1 MKCDLCGADGA
12 KYKYYEVYSDNVR
25 EINICEECARKK
37 GVDVKNKDDS
47 KVSKNKICPTC
58 GLTLVEF
65 KDFNQL
71 GCIDCYKTFY
81 DQIQVYLKDSQL
93 GLVHKGKEPV
103 KNTKVLFVKKEILEL
118 KKKLEDF
125 VEEEKFEEAVELRDR
140 IEERKKE
147 LKTIRGKS
155 D

>member
-25 EINICEECARKK
+25 EINICEDCARKK
-37 GVDVKNKDDS
+37 GVDVKNKSDS
-47 KVSKNKICPTC
+47 QVSKNKICPTC
-58 GLTLVEF
+58 GLKLDEF
-65 KDFNQL
+65 KDSNQL
-71 GCIDCYKTFY
+71 GCVDCYKTFF
-81 DQIQVYLKDSQL
+81 DQIQVSLKDSQL
-93 GLVHKGKEPV
+93 GLIHKGKEPV

-118 KKKLEDF
+118 KKKLENF

-147 LKTIRGKS
+147 LKTIRGKN

>member
-47 KVSKNKICPTC
+47 SISKNKVCPTC
-58 GLTLVEF
+58 GLTFSEY
-65 KDFNQL
+65 KNSKQL
-71 GCIDCYKTFY
+71 GCINCYKTFY
-81 DQIQVYLKDSQL
+81 DQIQIYLKDSQL
-93 GLVHKGKEPV
+93 DLVHKGKEPV
-103 KNTKVLFVKKEILEL
+103 TNTKVLSVKKEILEL
-118 KKKLEDF
+118 KQKLENF

-147 LKTIRGKS
+147 LKTIRSKN

>member
-12 KYKYYEVYSDNVR
+12 KFKYYEVYSDNVR

-37 GVDVKNKDDS
+37 GVDVKNREDLQ
-47 KVSKNKICPTC
+47 VSKNKICSTC
-58 GLTLVEF
+58 GLTFEEY
-65 KDFNQL
+65 KESNHL
-71 GCIDCYKTFY
+71 GCVDCYKTFY
-81 DQIQVYLKDSQL
+81 EQILVYLKDSQL

-103 KNTKVLFVKKEILEL
+103 KNTKVLSVKKEILEL
-118 KKKLEDF
+118 KQKLENF

>member
-12 KYKYYEVYSDNVR
+12 KFKYYEVYSDNVR

-47 KVSKNKICPTC
+47 QVSKDKVCPTC
-58 GLTLVEF
+58 GLTFDEY
-65 KDFNQL
+65 KDSNQL
-71 GCIDCYKTFY
+71 GCVDCYKTFY
-81 DQIQVYLKDSQL
+81 DQIQVHLKDSQL
-93 GLVHKGKEPV
+93 GLVHNGKEPV

-118 KKKLEDF
+118 KQKLENS

-147 LKTIRGKS
+147 LRTIRGKN

>member
-25 EINICEECARKK
+25 EINICETCARKK
-37 GVDVKNKDDS
+37 GVDVKNKDDTS
-47 KVSKNKICPTC
+47 VSNIKICPTC
-58 GLTLVEF
+58 GLTF
-65 KDFNQL
+65 KEYKDSRSL
-71 GCIDCYKTFY
+71 GCVDCYKNFY
-81 DQIQVYLKDSQL
+81 DQILTYLKSSQL
-93 GLVHKGKEPV
+93 DVKNKGKEPV
-103 KNTKVLFVKKEILEL
+103 KNTKVLFVKKEILEM
-118 KKKLEDF
+118 KKKLESF

-147 LKTIRGKS
+147 LKTIRGKN

>member
-25 EINICEECARKK
+25 EINICKGCARKK
-37 GVDVKNKDDS
+37 GIDVKNKEDS
-47 KVSKNKICPTC
+47 SVSSKKACSTC
-58 GLTLVEF
+58 GLTYKEF
-65 KDFNQL
+65 KESRQL
-71 GCIDCYKTFY
+71 GCLDCYKTFY
-81 DQIQVYLKDSQL
+81 EQIQKYLKGTQL
-93 GLVHKGKEPV
+93 DVVHRGKKPV
-103 KNTKVLFVKKEILEL
+103 KNTKVLFVKKEILEM
-118 KKKLEDF
+118 KKRLEGF

-147 LKTIRGKS
+147 LKTIRGKN